1 MQEPRIEVDQLLWA
15 PDPKKDP
22 ILKDIS
28 VEFRQGEFY
37 GILGPNGAGKTSL
50 VRHVLAL
57 LPHTGGT
64 VRLDGKE
71 TERLGRKEL
80 ATEISFL
87 PQSFSAEVNFTVY
100 EVVEMGREPYRKPFT
115 ALTEQD
121 REQIER
127 ALAVTNCKV
136 LEDKS
141 FYLLSGGE
149 RQRVMIARTVAQDTP
164 WVVLD
169 EPVSSLDIKHQS
181 EFMQMMRRLNR
192 EQRRTIIPI
201 LHDLNLAAE
210 YCTRLILMKEGEI
223 ITSGPVEE
231 VLTPENL
238 KATFDV
244 EFRFL
249 PVPERRFPY
258 VFPEEAEPLS

>member
-1 MQEPRIEVDQLLWA
+1 MQESCIEVDRLLWT
-15 PDPKKDP
+15 PDPKKEP

-57 LPHTGGT
+57 LPHTAGT

-87 PQSFSAEVNFTVY
+87 PQSFPAEVNFTVY

-121 REQIER
+121 REQIEL
-127 ALAVTNCKV
+127 ALNVTNCKR

-164 WVVLD
+164 WIVLD

-181 EFMQMMRRLNR
+181 EFMQMMQGLNR
-192 EQRRTIIPI
+192 EQGRTVITIM
-201 LHDLNLAAE
+201 HDLNLAAD

-249 PVPERRFPY
+249 PVPERKFPY
-258 VFPEEAEPLS
+258 VFPEVAKPIS